1 VGGDSSMISHDRDR
15 TPPESDQVE
24 WTRRFEQRMLELGT
38 RMCVEKLTDMG
49 LKLWTIYGPMQPED
63 VAEFEYRV
71 LSKR

>member
-1 VGGDSSMISHDRDR
+1 MISHDRDR

-38 RMCVEKLTDMG
+38 WMCVEKLTDMG

>member
-1 VGGDSSMISHDRDR
+1 MSAIKYDRVDVDGFGVAYRESGPADGPMLLLLHGFPSSSH
-15 TPPESDQVE
+15 
-24 WTRRFEQRMLELGT
+24 
-38 RMCVEKLTDMG
+38 MG

>member
-1 VGGDSSMISHDRDR
+1 MGGNSSMTCHDRDR
-15 TPPESDQVE
+15 GTLESDQME
-24 WTRRFEQRMLELGT
+24 WTRRFKQRMLELGT

>member
-1 VGGDSSMISHDRDR
+1 M
-15 TPPESDQVE
+15 E
-24 WTRRFEQRMLELGT
+24 WVRRFRQRMQELGT

-63 VAEFEYRV
+63 VAEFEFRV